1 VTRSYLNV
9 KRDFFGLQLPVQFKL
24 YGAFESNNTRSDYL
38 IVLANPNYR

>member
-24 YGAFESNNTRSDYL
+24 YGAFESNIRSDYL